1 MDFPPPQLQGNKW
14 FPDVA
19 TEPVQSVEHVLC
31 LIHHRAAQAPYCK
44 RPPPK
49 PPATLQP
56 PEARS
61 LVAMIFGGNWC
72 LREAAHGV
80 GAEMSGI
87 GSGYILV
94 VMRHT
99 QPPYIV
105 HFITCIQR
113 VREIYDC
120 SVAL

>member
-1 MDFPPPQLQGNKW
+1 
-14 FPDVA
+14 
-19 TEPVQSVEHVLC
+19 
-31 LIHHRAAQAPYCK
+31 
-44 RPPPK
+44 
-49 PPATLQP
+49 
-56 PEARS
+56 
-61 LVAMIFGGNWC
+61 MIFGGNWC